1 MVIPI
6 GRARCWCCPRGV
18 ERVGAVF
25 LSVVIPTKD
34 EARRLPGTLEGAV
47 RFFSGTGWKWEI
59 VVADASSPDGT
70 GEVARQHGARVV
82 SVPRSACKGENVRAG
97 MLAACGQWRLMA
109 DADGATPWEEVSRL
123 LEVGADVVVGRR
135 PFSRPG
141 QPLLRKLAGWV
152 FAAVQYPLT
161 GVPDSQCGFKLFS
174 ARAAEKVFRWL
185 GETGFAF
192 DVEAIIL
199 ARRLGFR
206 VASVPVRWADRDGS
220 TVTLAK
226 GMRAFGA
233 LAKMYLRRAAER
245 LEVRECPG
253 GSLR

>member
-1 MVIPI
+1 M
-6 GRARCWCCPRGV
+6 
-18 ERVGAVF
+18 GAVY

-47 RFFSGTGWKWEI
+47 RFLSGTGWEWEV

-70 GEVARQHGARVV
+70 AEVARQHGARVV
-82 SVPRSACKGENVRAG
+82 SVPRWACKGENVRAG
-97 MLAACGQWRLMA
+97 MLAACGRWRLMA
-109 DADGATPWEEVSRL
+109 DADGATPWEEVGKL
-123 LEVGADVVVGRR
+123 LAACADVAVGRR
-135 PFSRPG
+135 PFLRPG
-141 QPLLRKLAGWV
+141 QPLLRKAAGWA
-152 FAAVQYPLT
+152 FAALQYPLT

-174 ARAAEKVFRWL
+174 ARAAEEVFRRL

-192 DVEAIIL
+192 DVEAIVL

-206 VASVPVRWADRDGS
+206 VVSVPVSWADRDGS

-233 LAKMYLRRAAER
+233 LAGMHLRRAAER
-245 LEVRECPG
+245 LEVGRCPG